1 MENIIIIGIIAV
13 VMAVAILHTVKHFRG
28 KGGCCGGGSRYK
40 PRKKKLPSILYQKTF
55 KVEGMHCDH
64 CKNRVEEAVNNIPGV
79 AGIVDLK
86 KGQVMVS
93 YAQDVSDE
101 VIRAKI
107 KRAGYTVAG

>member
-13 VMAVAILHTVKHFRG
+13 VVAVAIHNTVKHFRG
-28 KGGCCGGGSRYK
+28 KGGCCGGGSGYK
-40 PRKKKLPSILYQKTF
+40 PRKKKLPSTLYQKAF

-64 CKNRVEEAVNNIPGV
+64 CKNRVEEAVNDIPGV

-86 KGQVMVS
+86 KGQVTVS
-93 YAQDVSDE
+93 YARDVADE

-107 KRAGYTVAG
+107 ERAGYTVVE

>member
-1 MENIIIIGIIAV
+1 MENIIIIGILV
-13 VMAVAILHTVKHFRG
+13 LVVAIAIHNTVKHFRG
-28 KGGCCGGGSRYK
+28 KGGCCGGGSSYK
-40 PRKKKLPSILYQKTF
+40 PRKKKLPSTLYQKTF

-64 CKNRVEEAVNNIPGV
+64 CKNRVEEAVNDIPGV

-86 KGQVMVS
+86 KGQVTVS

-107 KRAGYTVAG
+107 QRAGYTVAE